1 MADKNINIGVGADV
15 SGLKTGMN
23 DAAKLVQDAGTKM
36 QTAAKD
42 ATQKT
47 EQSFSN
53 LRQAYRATARD
64 AYEIALSQGTN
75 SAAFLEATERAGKF
89 KDELD
94 LVNNKIKAFSSDTPV
109 LTSALG
115 VGQGLAGG
123 FAAAQGAMA
132 LFGNSSKEVEQA
144 LLKVQGAMALLQGL
158 QAIGQLGDAMST
170 FATTINVKVLPAL
183 MTMKGAMIATG
194 IGAFA
199 IAVGFLAG
207 KFNEVKEKNDAA
219 TAAEKRY
226 KDEMALAKKAV
237 DDKVGSLNLEII
249 AIKNKTSLA
258 GASLIQAKA
267 EKAAL
272 EEQIVTA
279 EKYNSELEKTGR
291 TRADNGKSLLLD
303 VDIIKKNLET
313 KKQEIVGLELIA
325 KKTKELEDAQKSQAD
340 AEAKVLAGK
349 KTKAQVET
357 PEIKRPDLNFNKI
370 ETAVDLT
377 KWGENLEAAKIPLT
391 SFVNTAKTEYQNF
404 IDETARFNES
414 VGEILESGI
423 ENAFINMS
431 ASIGNSL
438 ATGANV
444 MEGIGAVLLEAV
456 GSMAIQLGQLAI
468 QTGITMKTIKMSFK
482 HPLTAVAAGI
492 ALVALGSY
500 VSSKAKSITSGGGG
514 GGGNA
519 PGPDN
524 STSNR
529 NVFSGFTPQN
539 NSMVLTTRLI
549 GQDLLMS
556 VQKAGQQNTRVR

>member
-1 MADKNINIGVGADV
+1 MAGDKNINIGVGADV

-23 DAAKLVQDAGTKM
+23 DAAKIVQDAGTKM

-42 ATQKT
+42 ATTKT

-75 SAAFLEATERAGKF
+75 SAAFLEASQKAGKF

-132 LFGNSSKEVEQA
+132 LFGNTSKEVEQA

-158 QAIGQLGDAMST
+158 QAIGQLGDSMST
-170 FATTINVKVLPAL
+170 FALTINTKVLPAL

-207 KFNEVKEKNDAA
+207 KFIEVKEKNDAA

-272 EEQIVTA
+272 EEQIEAVN
-279 EKYNSELEKTGR
+279 KYNTELEKTGN
-291 TRADNGKSLLLD
+291 TRFANGKSALLD
-303 VDIIKKNLET
+303 AEVHKKNLE
-313 KKQEIVGLELIA
+313 KKKLEIVGLELIA
-325 KKTKELEDAQKSQAD
+325 KKTKELEDAQKAQAA
-340 AEAKVLAGK
+340 AEAKINENK
-349 KTKAQVET
+349 KTKVDTKSNFGDLKNVIKFNPVVEFDPTVIDDISDLIIDSSEQIAESLDGMFSPLDQNLTNMELKLAEFKDQVE
-357 PEIKRPDLNFNKI
+357 EILIQGLGNAFAEFGRI
-370 ETAVDLT
+370 A
-377 KWGENLEAAKIPLT
+377 GANLAGA
-391 SFVNTAKTEYQNF
+391 
-404 IDETARFNES
+404 NES
-414 VGEILESGI
+414 VGAAAE
-423 ENAFINMS
+423 AM
-431 ASIGNSL
+431 IGSL
-438 ATGANV
+438 AAT
-444 MEGIGAVLLEAV
+444 IGA
-456 GSMAIQLGQLAI
+456 GM
-468 QTGITMKTIKMSFK
+468 
-482 HPLTAVAAGI
+482 I
-492 ALVALGSY
+492 ALGVPMLFAMATAGEGAALIAGGVALNVLAGALGE
-500 VSSKAKSITSGGGG
+500 SSKGGGG
-514 GGGNA
+514 SKS
-519 PGPDN
+519 PPSRDN
-524 STSNR
+524 NYSPNNS
-529 NVFSGFTPQN
+529 FSGFTPVAN
-539 NSMVLTTRLI
+539 DYSMTSRLI
-549 GQDLLMS
+549 GTDLLLS
-556 VQKAGQQNTRVR
+556 VEKSAKKMERVR

>member
-75 SAAFLEATERAGKF
+75 SAAFLEATEKAGRF

-207 KFNEVKEKNDAA
+207 KFIEVKEKNDAA

-468 QTGITMKTIKMSFK
+468 QTGIAMKGIKMSFK
-482 HPLTAVAAGI
+482 HPVTAIAAGI

-524 STSNR
+524 SPSNR

>member
-1 MADKNINIGVGADV
+1 MAGDKNINIGVGADV

-23 DAAKLVQDAGTKM
+23 DAAKIVQDAGTKM

-42 ATQKT
+42 ATTIT

-75 SAAFLEATERAGKF
+75 STAFLEAAQKAGKF

-94 LVNNKIKAFSSDTPV
+94 LVNTKIKAFSSDTPV

-132 LFGNSSKEVEQA
+132 LFGGTSKEVEQA

-158 QAIGQLGDAMST
+158 QAIGQIGDAMDT
-170 FATTINVKVLPAL
+170 FATTINTKVLPAL
-183 MTMKGAMIATG
+183 MTMQGAIIATG
-194 IGAFA
+194 IGAVV
-199 IAVGFLAG
+199 IAVIALTQAASNYNDQIDREIDLKAQRAEQDKLWNAAVNKAASAELKTEELRVRAMKEGLDKQLASIEL
-207 KFNEVKEKNDAA
+207 KRKTEIQ
-219 TAAEKRY
+219 AEKDILANSY
-226 KDEMALAKKAV
+226 KSYV
-237 DDKVGSLNLEII
+237 DTKRFDDRLKLINQYYKQEGDI
-249 AIKNKTSLA
+249 AIRES
-258 GASLIQAKA
+258 Q
-267 EKAAL
+267 
-272 EEQIVTA
+272 
-279 EKYNSELEKTGR
+279 
-291 TRADNGKSLLLD
+291 
-303 VDIIKKNLET
+303 
-313 KKQEIVGLELIA
+313 
-325 KKTKELEDAQKSQAD
+325 KTKDKL
-340 AEAKVLAGK
+340 
-349 KTKAQVET
+349 KTKVET
-357 PEIKRPDLNFNKI
+357 PEIKRPGNKFNEI
-370 ETAVDLT
+370 ESAVDLT
-377 KWGENLEAAKIPLT
+377 KWGENLKGAKIPLEN
-391 SFVNTAKTEYQNF
+391 FVNTARTKYQEF
-404 IDETARFNES
+404 LDETAKFNEA
-414 VGEILESGI
+414 VRTTLESGV
-423 ENAFINMS
+423 ENAFINM
-431 ASIGNSL
+431 AESIGNSL

-468 QTGITMKTIKMSFK
+468 QTGITMKFIKMSFK
-482 HPLTAVAAGI
+482 NPATAIAAGI
-492 ALVALGSY
+492 ALIALGSY

-514 GGGNA
+514 GGNA
-519 PGPDN
+519 PSPDN

>member
-1 MADKNINIGVGADV
+1 
-15 SGLKTGMN
+15 
-23 DAAKLVQDAGTKM
+23 
-36 QTAAKD
+36 
-42 ATQKT
+42 
-47 EQSFSN
+47 
-53 LRQAYRATARD
+53 
-64 AYEIALSQGTN
+64 
-75 SAAFLEATERAGKF
+75 
-89 KDELD
+89 
-94 LVNNKIKAFSSDTPV
+94 V

-115 VGQGLAGG
+115 LGQGLAGG

-158 QAIGQLGDAMST
+158 QAIGQLGDAMSA
-170 FATTINVKVLPAL
+170 FAAVIKVQVIPAL
-183 MTMKGAMIATG
+183 MTMQGAIIATG
-194 IGAFA
+194 IGAVVVAVIALTQAASNYNDQIDREIDLKAQRAEQDKLWNAAVNKAAQAELKTEEFRVRA
-199 IAVGFLAG
+199 MKEGLDKQLASIELKRKTEIQAEKDILANSNKTYTDTKRFDDRLQLINQYYKQEGDIAVR
-207 KFNEVKEKNDAA
+207 E
-219 TAAEKRY
+219 
-226 KDEMALAKKAV
+226 
-237 DDKVGSLNLEII
+237 S
-249 AIKNKTSLA
+249 
-258 GASLIQAKA
+258 Q
-267 EKAAL
+267 
-272 EEQIVTA
+272 
-279 EKYNSELEKTGR
+279 
-291 TRADNGKSLLLD
+291 
-303 VDIIKKNLET
+303 
-313 KKQEIVGLELIA
+313 
-325 KKTKELEDAQKSQAD
+325 KTKDKLK
-340 AEAKVLAGK
+340 AK
-349 KTKAQVET
+349 VET
-357 PEIKRPDLNFNKI
+357 PEIKRQDANFNKI

-391 SFVNTAKTEYQNF
+391 SFVNTARTEYQNF
-404 IDETARFNES
+404 LDETAKFNEA
-414 VGEILESGI
+414 VTEILESGV

-514 GGGNA
+514 GGDNA
-519 PGPDN
+519 PSPDN
-524 STSNR
+524 SPSNR
-529 NVFSGFTPQN
+529 NVFSGFTPAN

>member
-1 MADKNINIGVGADV
+1 
-15 SGLKTGMN
+15 
-23 DAAKLVQDAGTKM
+23 
-36 QTAAKD
+36 
-42 ATQKT
+42 
-47 EQSFSN
+47 
-53 LRQAYRATARD
+53 
-64 AYEIALSQGTN
+64 
-75 SAAFLEATERAGKF
+75 
-89 KDELD
+89 
-94 LVNNKIKAFSSDTPV
+94 
-109 LTSALG
+109 
-115 VGQGLAGG
+115 
-123 FAAAQGAMA
+123 MA

-468 QTGITMKTIKMSFK
+468 QTGIAMKGIKMSFK
-482 HPLTAVAAGI
+482 HPVTAIAAGI

-524 STSNR
+524 SPSNR

-539 NSMVLTTRLI
+539 NSMVLTSRLI

>member
-75 SAAFLEATERAGKF
+75 SAAFLEATERAGRF

-158 QAIGQLGDAMST
+158 QAIGQLGDAMSA
-170 FATTINVKVLPAL
+170 FAAVIKVQVIPAL
-183 MTMKGAMIATG
+183 MTMQGAIIATG
-194 IGAFA
+194 IGAVVVAVIALTQAASNYNDQIDREIDLKAQRAEQDKLWNAAVNKAAQAELKTEEFRVRA
-199 IAVGFLAG
+199 MKEGLDKQLASIELKRKTEIQAEKDILANSNKTYTDTKRFDDRLQLINQYYKQEGDIAVR
-207 KFNEVKEKNDAA
+207 E
-219 TAAEKRY
+219 
-226 KDEMALAKKAV
+226 
-237 DDKVGSLNLEII
+237 S
-249 AIKNKTSLA
+249 
-258 GASLIQAKA
+258 Q
-267 EKAAL
+267 
-272 EEQIVTA
+272 
-279 EKYNSELEKTGR
+279 
-291 TRADNGKSLLLD
+291 
-303 VDIIKKNLET
+303 
-313 KKQEIVGLELIA
+313 
-325 KKTKELEDAQKSQAD
+325 KTKDKLK
-340 AEAKVLAGK
+340 AK
-349 KTKAQVET
+349 VET
-357 PEIKRPDLNFNKI
+357 PEIKRQDANFNKI

-391 SFVNTAKTEYQNF
+391 SFVNTARTEYQNF
-404 IDETARFNES
+404 LDETAKFNEA
-414 VGEILESGI
+414 VTEILESGV

-514 GGGNA
+514 GGDNA
-519 PGPDN
+519 PSPDN

>member
-132 LFGNSSKEVEQA
+132 LFGDSSKEVEQA

-158 QAIGQLGDAMST
+158 QAIGQLGDAMSA
-170 FATTINVKVLPAL
+170 FAAVIKVQVIPAL
-183 MTMKGAMIATG
+183 MTMQGAIIATG
-194 IGAFA
+194 IGAVVVAVIALTQAASNYNDQIDREIDLKAQRAEQDKLWNAAVNRAAQAELKTEEFRVRA
-199 IAVGFLAG
+199 MKEGLDKQLASIELKRKTEIQAEKDILANSNKTYTDTKRFDDRLKLINQYYKQEGDIAVR
-207 KFNEVKEKNDAA
+207 E
-219 TAAEKRY
+219 
-226 KDEMALAKKAV
+226 
-237 DDKVGSLNLEII
+237 S
-249 AIKNKTSLA
+249 
-258 GASLIQAKA
+258 Q
-267 EKAAL
+267 
-272 EEQIVTA
+272 
-279 EKYNSELEKTGR
+279 
-291 TRADNGKSLLLD
+291 
-303 VDIIKKNLET
+303 
-313 KKQEIVGLELIA
+313 
-325 KKTKELEDAQKSQAD
+325 KTKDKLK
-340 AEAKVLAGK
+340 AK
-349 KTKAQVET
+349 VET
-357 PEIKRPDLNFNKI
+357 PEIKRPDSNFNKI

-377 KWGENLEAAKIPLT
+377 KWGENLQAAKIPLT

-404 IDETARFNES
+404 LDETAKFNEA
-414 VGEILESGI
+414 VTEILESGV

-468 QTGITMKTIKMSFK
+468 QTGIAMKGIKMSFK
-482 HPLTAVAAGI
+482 HPVTAIAAGI

-500 VSSKAKSITSGGGG
+500 VSSKAKSITNGG
-514 GGGNA
+514 GGGNNA
-519 PGPDN
+519 PTPDN

>member
-524 STSNR
+524 SPSNR
-529 NVFSGFTPQN
+529 NVFSGFTPAN

>member
-75 SAAFLEATERAGKF
+75 SAAFLEATEKAGRF

-207 KFNEVKEKNDAA
+207 KFIEVKEKNDAA

-340 AEAKVLAGK
+340 AEAKISAGG
-349 KTKAQVET
+349 KTKAKVET
-357 PEIKRPDLNFNKI
+357 PEIKRQDANFNKI

-377 KWGENLEAAKIPLT
+377 KWGENLQAAKIPLT
-391 SFVNTAKTEYQNF
+391 SFVNTARTEYQNF
-404 IDETARFNES
+404 LDETAKFNEA
-414 VGEILESGI
+414 VRTTLESGV

-482 HPLTAVAAGI
+482 NPYTAIAAGI

-514 GGGNA
+514 GGNNA
-519 PGPDN
+519 PSPDN
-524 STSNR
+524 SPSNR

>member
-132 LFGNSSKEVEQA
+132 LFGDSSKEVEQA

-158 QAIGQLGDAMST
+158 QAIGQLGDAMSA
-170 FATTINVKVLPAL
+170 FAAVIKVQVIPAL
-183 MTMKGAMIATG
+183 MTMQGAIIATG
-194 IGAFA
+194 IGAVVVAVIALTQAASNYNDQIDREIDLKAQRAEQDKLWNAAVNKAAQAELKTEEFRVRA
-199 IAVGFLAG
+199 MKEGLDKQLASIELKRKTEIQAEKDILANSNKTYTDTKRFDDRLKLINQYYKQEGDIAVR
-207 KFNEVKEKNDAA
+207 E
-219 TAAEKRY
+219 
-226 KDEMALAKKAV
+226 
-237 DDKVGSLNLEII
+237 S
-249 AIKNKTSLA
+249 
-258 GASLIQAKA
+258 Q
-267 EKAAL
+267 
-272 EEQIVTA
+272 
-279 EKYNSELEKTGR
+279 
-291 TRADNGKSLLLD
+291 
-303 VDIIKKNLET
+303 
-313 KKQEIVGLELIA
+313 
-325 KKTKELEDAQKSQAD
+325 KTKDKLK
-340 AEAKVLAGK
+340 AK
-349 KTKAQVET
+349 VET
-357 PEIKRPDLNFNKI
+357 PEIKRPDSNFNKI

-404 IDETARFNES
+404 LDETAKFNEA
-414 VGEILESGI
+414 VTEILESGV

-468 QTGITMKTIKMSFK
+468 QTGIAMKGIKMSFK
-482 HPLTAVAAGI
+482 HPVTAIAAGI

-500 VSSKAKSITSGGGG
+500 VSSKAKSITNGG
-514 GGGNA
+514 GGGNNA
-519 PGPDN
+519 PTPDN

>member
-1 MADKNINIGVGADV
+1 MAGDKNINIGVGADV

-75 SAAFLEATERAGKF
+75 SAAFLEATEKAGRF

-132 LFGNSSKEVEQA
+132 LFGDSSKEVEQA

-194 IGAFA
+194 IGVFA

-207 KFNEVKEKNDAA
+207 KFIEVKEKNDAA

-272 EEQIVTA
+272 EEQILTA
-279 EKYNSELEKTGR
+279 EKYNLELEKTGR

-349 KTKAQVET
+349 KTKANSKSNFGDLKNVIKFNPVVEFDPT
-357 PEIKRPDLNFNKI
+357 VIDDVSDLILDSSEQIAESLDGMYSPLDKNLTNMELKLSEFKDKVGEILIDGLGNAFAEFGRI
-370 ETAVDLT
+370 A
-377 KWGENLEAAKIPLT
+377 GANLAGA
-391 SFVNTAKTEYQNF
+391 
-404 IDETARFNES
+404 NES
-414 VGEILESGI
+414 VGAAAE
-423 ENAFINMS
+423 AM
-431 ASIGNSL
+431 IGSL
-438 ATGANV
+438 AAT
-444 MEGIGAVLLEAV
+444 IGSGMIA
-456 GSMAIQLGQLAI
+456 LGVPML
-468 QTGITMKTIKMSFK
+468 F
-482 HPLTAVAAGI
+482 AVATAGEGAALI
-492 ALVALGSY
+492 AGGVALNVLAGALGE
-500 VSSKAKSITSGGGG
+500 SSKGGGG
-514 GGGNA
+514 TRSQ
-519 PGPDN
+519 PSRDN
-524 STSNR
+524 SYSPN
-529 NVFSGFTPQN
+529 NSFAGFTPVAN
-539 NSMVLTTRLI
+539 DYSMTSRLI
-549 GQDLLMS
+549 GTDLLLS
-556 VQKAGQQNTRVR
+556 VEKSAKKMERVR

>member
-1 MADKNINIGVGADV
+1 MAYKNINIGVAADV
-15 SGLKTGMN
+15 SGLKTGIN
-23 DAAKLVQDAGTKM
+23 DAIKTLGKFGDEIESKIDEPAKKTESSFKTLSQAFRAT
-36 QTAAKD
+36 AKD
-42 ATQKT
+42 AQ
-47 EQSFSN
+47 Q
-53 LRQAYRATARD
+53 
-64 AYEIALSQGTN
+64 IAMSQGTA
-75 SAAFLEATERAGKF
+75 SAAFLEATQKAGRF
-89 KDELD
+89 KDELE

-132 LFGNSSKEVEQA
+132 LFGDSSKEVEQA

-158 QAIGQLGDAMST
+158 QAIGQLGDAMSA
-170 FATTINVKVLPAL
+170 FAAVIKVQVIPAL
-183 MTMKGAMIATG
+183 MTMQGAIIATG
-194 IGAFA
+194 IGAVVVAVIALTQAASNYNDQIDREIDLKAQRAEQDKLWNAAVNKAAQAELKTEEFRVRA
-199 IAVGFLAG
+199 MKEGLDKQLASIELKRKTEIQAEKDILANSNKTYTDTKRFDDRLKLINQYYKQEGDIAVR
-207 KFNEVKEKNDAA
+207 E
-219 TAAEKRY
+219 
-226 KDEMALAKKAV
+226 
-237 DDKVGSLNLEII
+237 S
-249 AIKNKTSLA
+249 
-258 GASLIQAKA
+258 Q
-267 EKAAL
+267 
-272 EEQIVTA
+272 
-279 EKYNSELEKTGR
+279 
-291 TRADNGKSLLLD
+291 
-303 VDIIKKNLET
+303 
-313 KKQEIVGLELIA
+313 
-325 KKTKELEDAQKSQAD
+325 KTKDKL
-340 AEAKVLAGK
+340 
-349 KTKAQVET
+349 KAIVET
-357 PEIKRPDLNFNKI
+357 PEIKRQDSNFNKI

-377 KWGENLEAAKIPLT
+377 KWGENLQAAKIPLT
-391 SFVNTAKTEYQNF
+391 SFVNTARTEYQNF
-404 IDETARFNES
+404 LDETGKFNEA
-414 VGEILESGI
+414 VRTTLESGV

-468 QTGITMKTIKMSFK
+468 QTGIAMKGIKMSFK
-482 HPLTAVAAGI
+482 NPYTAIAAGI

-519 PGPDN
+519 PSPDN

-529 NVFSGFTPQN
+529 TVFSGFTPAN

>member
-132 LFGNSSKEVEQA
+132 LFGDSSKEVEQA

-158 QAIGQLGDAMST
+158 QAIGQLGDAMSA
-170 FATTINVKVLPAL
+170 FAAVIKVQVIPAL
-183 MTMKGAMIATG
+183 MTMQGAIIATG
-194 IGAFA
+194 IGAVVVAVIALTQAASNYNDQIDREIDLKAQRAEQDKLWNAAVNRAAQAELKTEEFRVRA
-199 IAVGFLAG
+199 MKEGLDKQLASIELKRKTEIQAEKDILANSNKTYTDTKRFDDRLKLINQYYKQEGDIAVR
-207 KFNEVKEKNDAA
+207 E
-219 TAAEKRY
+219 
-226 KDEMALAKKAV
+226 
-237 DDKVGSLNLEII
+237 S
-249 AIKNKTSLA
+249 
-258 GASLIQAKA
+258 Q
-267 EKAAL
+267 
-272 EEQIVTA
+272 
-279 EKYNSELEKTGR
+279 
-291 TRADNGKSLLLD
+291 
-303 VDIIKKNLET
+303 
-313 KKQEIVGLELIA
+313 
-325 KKTKELEDAQKSQAD
+325 KTKDKLK
-340 AEAKVLAGK
+340 AK
-349 KTKAQVET
+349 VET
-357 PEIKRPDLNFNKI
+357 PEIKRPDSNFNKI

-377 KWGENLEAAKIPLT
+377 KWGENLQAAKIPLT

-404 IDETARFNES
+404 LDETAKFNEA
-414 VGEILESGI
+414 VTEILESGV

-482 HPLTAVAAGI
+482 HPVTAIAAGI

-500 VSSKAKSITSGGGG
+500 VSSKAKSITNGG
-514 GGGNA
+514 GGGNNA
-519 PGPDN
+519 PTPDN